1 MKDLLFKALSA
12 HVCCKN
18 ILYQAIETGICEPPS
33 SAIRD
38 DRICEFGKWLHNLDL
53 SAQLKAFTY
62 YENTRKAH
70 TDFHIAASKVMM
82 LVETG
87 ETDKAMQLLVNGE
100 YSVASNN
107 LKSEIIKWRAS
118 LID

>member
-1 MKDLLFKALSA
+1 
-12 HVCCKN
+12 
-18 ILYQAIETGICEPPS
+18 
-33 SAIRD
+33 
-38 DRICEFGKWLHNLDL
+38 
-53 SAQLKAFTY
+53 
-62 YENTRKAH
+62 
-70 TDFHIAASKVMM
+70 MM